1 MVDQVLQAPQV
12 PQAPQQMPPQAPL
25 QQAPVQPTPQNGR
38 PQQTANITKPASKIS
53 MRGVII
59 GCGILFM
66 FVVGGL
72 ALVFYNLM
80 NNPTQ
85 LSSVG
90 LDPTNAKTLL
100 QTFSVIFF
108 GLLTFLGIGLLIV
121 NLYRLIT
128 VKNKSKTGYILGS
141 FFGFIL
147 FIFAI
152 VLGARVIT
160 MVQNFSVENILDS
173 DKLIMPYLQLKDGT
187 KYTRENVTLKL
198 IAPATMFYTLNN
210 TYFNSQ
216 IVPSLG
222 QVNFTEILL
231 DCGNGQKLTLN
242 LTTFQF
248 D

>member
-1 MVDQVLQAPQV
+1 
-12 PQAPQQMPPQAPL
+12 
-25 QQAPVQPTPQNGR
+25 
-38 PQQTANITKPASKIS
+38 
-53 MRGVII
+53 
-59 GCGILFM
+59 
-66 FVVGGL
+66 
-72 ALVFYNLM
+72 M

-90 LDPTNAKTLL
+90 LDPTTTKTLL

-121 NLYRLIT
+121 NLYRMIT
-128 VKNKSKTGYILGS
+128 VKNKSKTGYIFGA
-141 FFGFIL
+141 FFGMIL

-160 MVQNFSVENILDS
+160 MIKNFSVENILDS
-173 DKLIMPYLQLKDGT
+173 DKLIMPYIQLKDKPTYIRGD
-187 KYTRENVTLKL
+187 ETLKL
-198 IAPATMFYTLNN
+198 IAPATMYYTLNS

-216 IVPSLG
+216 IVPPLG

-231 DCGNGQKLTLN
+231 DCGNGQKLPMN
-242 LTTFQF
+242 FTTFQF